1 MTPGWRGCR
10 ECHRLL
16 ATRAR
21 ADGRYTYVG
30 MEQNVVPTLR
40 YDPQTIRDALHVV
53 RTGMAPLVHLSC
65 LPIPGGLRYHVHGT
79 VMGKLVSRQE
89 LSQCMVLSDGVI
101 EDALR
106 LDVPIDV
113 ALSRLGYMKHVTY
126 PTPFQRNL
134 EPSLATPD
142 FNRAGLRVLRQ
153 LAFHPV
159 TYRNLEVL
167 AQHDVAFFG
176 AVLLTVAGLV
186 VALVCLVRNT
196 GRNGGGQVLR

>member
-1 MTPGWRGCR
+1 
-10 ECHRLL
+10 
-16 ATRAR
+16 
-21 ADGRYTYVG
+21 

-65 LPIPGGLRYHVHGT
+65 LPAPGGLRYHVHGT

-89 LSQCMVLSDGVI
+89 FTQCMVLSDGVM

-106 LDVPIDV
+106 LDEPVDL
-113 ALSRLGYMKHVTY
+113 ALARLGYMKHVTY

-134 EPSLATPD
+134 SSSLATPD
-142 FNRAGLRVLRQ
+142 WNRGYLHAIRRFI
-153 LAFHPV
+153 FHPT

-167 AQHDVAFFG
+167 AQYDVAFFG
-176 AVLLTVAGLV
+176 AALLTFVGLVAGL
-186 VALVCLVRNT
+186 AAILVCRVRNA
-196 GRNGGGQVLR
+196 G